1 MRGTTG
7 PTEPSVVT
15 PRVRE
20 EDLRVGARH
29 LLAET
34 LSSYQ
39 RSLAAAA
46 AFTVASTAAA
56 LTVPYLVKLAID
68 EGIISADAS
77 FVIRAAILVVI
88 ASFAGAFAQ
97 WAAER
102 LAGRVAEQATRDLRL
117 RVGRCFESLSF
128 SVFDHQR
135 SGRLL
140 SAGTSDIEAVHQ
152 LFSSATLAVV
162 PNVLFMIGA
171 GVVLVVLD
179 WVLALGVLVVV
190 LPTLAIATIIFRN
203 GSALA
208 YRRVRESSACVVGY
222 LSETLIGIRV
232 VQAFG
237 RESEREATFD
247 DLNRQVGAAKFIAA
261 RFSTG
266 YGPFTLAVG
275 NVALFL
281 VLVLGGYRA
290 IAGELTVGTIVAFIL
305 YLRQFLNPLQE
316 LSQFHDSL
324 RAAGAGLERVAELL
338 ATGSGQPAAPG
349 ASQMPEG
356 SGDVNLEKVCFAYA
370 NTPVLHDIDLGVRG
384 GETLVIVGATGA
396 GKSTIAKLIG
406 GFYDPTGGRILLD
419 GRDLREIEPTSLRHH
434 VTVLLQEP
442 YLFRGTIADNI
453 ALARPDACIDEIT
466 AAAEAVGAGNFIAEL
481 PDGYDTDV
489 RHSGAGL
496 SAGQRQL
503 VALARAWLVHP
514 RILILDEATSALDLL
529 TERKALM
536 SLRHKVANVTA
547 IVISHRLSAVQI
559 ADRVA
564 VVDAGRVVEL
574 GAPAELLAADTQLR
588 RFHSQW
594 VAAQSG

>member
-1 MRGTTG
+1 
-7 PTEPSVVT
+7 VLT
-15 PRVRE
+15 PEVPE
-20 EDLRVGARH
+20 EDPRIGAGR

-34 LSSYQ
+34 LSCH
-39 RSLAAAA
+39 RRPLAAAA
-46 AFTVASTAAA
+46 AFTVTSTAAA

-68 EGIISADAS
+68 EGIIRADAS
-77 FVIRAAILVVI
+77 FVIWTAILVVT
-88 ASFAGAFAQ
+88 AAVAGAFAQ

-102 LAGRVAEQATRDLRL
+102 LAGRVAERASRDLRL

-128 SVFDHQR
+128 SAFDQQR

-152 LFSSATLAVV
+152 LFSNATLAVI

-171 GVVLVVLD
+171 GAVLVVLD
-179 WVLALGVLVVV
+179 WVLALWVLAVV
-190 LPTLAIATIIFRN
+190 LPTLAVATIIFRN

-208 YRRVRESSACVVGY
+208 YRRVRESSAGVVGY

-232 VQAFG
+232 VQAFA
-237 RESEREATFD
+237 RESERESAFN
-247 DLNRQVGAAKFIAA
+247 DLNRQLGEAKIIAA

-266 YGPFTLAVG
+266 YGPFTLTVG

-281 VLVLGGYRA
+281 VLVVGGFRT
-290 IAGELTVGTIVAFIL
+290 IAGELTVGTIAAFIL

-324 RAAGAGLERVAELL
+324 RAAGAGLERIAELL
-338 ATGSGQPAAPG
+338 ATSSGQPGQG

-356 SGDVNLEKVCFAYA
+356 SGEVHLQKVCFAYGNA
-370 NTPVLHDIDLGVRG
+370 PVLHDIDLAARA

-419 GRDLREIEPTSLRHH
+419 GQDVREIEPTSLRRH
-434 VTVLLQEP
+434 VALLLQEP
-442 YLFRGTIADNI
+442 HLFRGTIAENI
-453 ALARPDACIDEIT
+453 ALARPDASLDEIT
-466 AAAEAVGAGNFIAEL
+466 SAAEAVGAGNFIAEL

-489 RHSGAGL
+489 SHLGARL

-503 VALARAWLVHP
+503 VALARVWLLRP

-529 TERKALM
+529 TERKALS
-536 SLRHKVANVTA
+536 SLKHKVADVTA
-547 IVISHRLSAVQI
+547 IVISHRLAAVQI

-564 VVDAGRVVEL
+564 VVDAGRVVEV

-594 VAAQSG
+594 EAAQSG